1 MTFWSQLIFIISTQK
16 HNLDKKA
23 TFKIQILE
31 H

>member
-1 MTFWSQLIFIISTQK
+1 MTFRSQVILNISTQK
-16 HNLDKKA
+16 HKLDKKA